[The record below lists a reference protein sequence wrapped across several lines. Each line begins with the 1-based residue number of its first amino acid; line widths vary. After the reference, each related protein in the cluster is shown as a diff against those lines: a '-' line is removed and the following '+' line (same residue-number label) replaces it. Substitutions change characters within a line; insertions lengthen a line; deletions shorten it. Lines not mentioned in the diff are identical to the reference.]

1 MVHTDSDCQQQQ
13 QQLSVSPVV
22 PPGVPPPSTSPSTQG
37 SGKRTISQIEV
48 EGSTPKY
55 EGTFDDY
62 LEMFIQF
69 GYVTL
74 FRLAKRKKKELLIR
88 SG

>member
-1 MVHTDSDCQQQQ
+1 MKVVVTSALVTTGFFWKENNCPK
-13 QQLSVSPVV
+13 LSKNSP
-22 PPGVPPPSTSPSTQG
+22 QG
-37 SGKRTISQIEV
+37 SSGRRTISQIEV
-48 EGSTPKY
+48 EGSTPQY

-74 FRLAKRKKKELLIR
+74 FRCSETKVNLLAPM
-88 SG
+88 

>member
-1 MVHTDSDCQQQQ
+1 MLLICQNIV
-13 QQLSVSPVV
+13 LVS
-22 PPGVPPPSTSPSTQG
+22 STSPSTQG

-74 FRLAKRKKKELLIR
+74 FRSATRKKKELQ
-88 SG
+88 

>member
-1 MVHTDSDCQQQQ
+1 M
-13 QQLSVSPVV
+13 VSP
-22 PPGVPPPSTSPSTQG
+22 PAQG
-37 SGKRTISQIEV
+37 SGKRTISQIEM
-48 EGSTPKY
+48 EGSTPQY

-74 FRLAKRKKKELLIR
+74 FRLKILAQM
-88 SG
+88 